1 VLASIFHGHN
11 LFVVE
16 TMTKNDYFPYLC
28 RFLGYLDG
36 TTYNP
41 RVQGPF
47 PAARLLQIQPEQFLK
62 WLTLCTYGKE
72 VIGPNDRPTL
82 WRSDTIAYAKKAVSY
97 YMPHHGEW
105 NNSTGHGNPTRDK
118 TILRFIQEVK
128 KHQVRKQGRA
138 SRVKRD
144 LSLPEFKKA
153 IELLEAG
160 SCRNIRWTCCLRLQ
174 FNLIGR
180 GDDVHEMETKNL
192 RRHPQF
198 DFALQTKLNW
208 SKNVKDERDCPPQIM
223 LGSMNPMFCV
233 LLELAIY
240 LEVKF
245 SRDGSLHSKYAFTDE
260 VDEKA
265 PKRCLEAYS
274 RAVKKQVFD
283 TGIFLQLARQIAGGI
298 GVHSIRKFPA
308 SWLKMVGAI
317 QDEIDVRG
325 RWKGLSGNRVSTRYI
340 NPEQQYTDAKMAG
353 LLSMDGPVKYEFET
367 GAAVGRAFFLQ
378 YVCPAIHRYF
388 PETSLMPDV
397 LGPPLLWACF
407 EPSMEYRIPEWIRTR
422 VRDGYANCRPPEYPE
437 DVNPIKKSLVVIFRV
452 GDQVCIERCVP
463 EEPPPQEEA
472 GAAGQQR
479 RDDVNP
485 VAQQQNRMV
494 NQFGRQQFANQITSQ
509 LHNIQLRLT
518 RLEEKLEAST
528 GDIKQEFLRQI
539 SILNR
544 NVNRLQVFAPRQ
556 VREGDRGQQQQQE
569 EVQRTN
575 ARLSARPKDLHSLW
589 TEYTH
594 GLGGLKAARD
604 FTPAE
609 RGREKR
615 KYSKR
620 KVFWDVI
627 AKLVDGGWTASSA
640 VDRVYLVYGR
650 HVSVTTILTVM
661 LRDRKHYCG
670 LPDPRLRVVPRIRQ

>member
-1 VLASIFHGHN
+1 
-11 LFVVE
+11 
-16 TMTKNDYFPYLC
+16 MTHRQYFPYLC

-36 TTYNP
+36 TMYNH

-47 PAARLLQIQPEQFLK
+47 PPARLLQIQPEQFLK
-62 WLTLCTYGKE
+62 WLTFCAYGKDE
-72 VIGPNDRPTL
+72 IGPQDRPTE
-82 WRSDTIAYAKKAVSY
+82 WRVDTIAFAKKAVSF

-105 NNSTGHGNPTRDK
+105 NCSTSYGNPTRDK
-118 TILRFIQEVK
+118 SILRFIQEVK

-144 LSLPEFKKA
+144 MTLPEFKKA

-160 SCRNIRWTCCLRLQ
+160 SYRNIRWTSCLRLQ

-180 GDDVHEMETKNL
+180 GDDVHEMDTKNL
-192 RRHPQF
+192 KRHPQF
-198 DFALQTKLNW
+198 EFALQTTLNW

-223 LGSMNPMFCV
+223 LGSMNPLFCV
-233 LLELAIY
+233 LLDLAIY

-245 SRDGSLHSKYAFTDE
+245 SRDGSLHSQYVYTDE
-260 VDEKA
+260 IDEKA
-265 PKRCLEAYS
+265 PKQCLAAYS

-283 TGIFLQLARQIAGGI
+283 NYAFLVLSCQTAGGL

-308 SWLKMVGAI
+308 SWIKTVGGT

-325 RWKGLSGNRVSTRYI
+325 RWKGVSGNRVSTRYI

-353 LLSMDGPVKYEFET
+353 LLCMDGPVKYEFET

-378 YVCPAIHRYF
+378 YVCPAISRYF
-388 PETSLMPDV
+388 PDTSMMADV

-407 EPSMEYRIPEWIRTR
+407 DPSMQHRMPDWLRTR
-422 VRDGYANCRPPEYPE
+422 VRDGYASCRPPDYPE
-437 DVNPIKKSLVVIFRV
+437 DVNPIKKSLLVIFQV

-463 EEPPPQEEA
+463 EDD
-472 GAAGQQR
+472 GQCDNDGNVVAR
-479 RDDVNP
+479 VNNDNP
-485 VAQQQNRMV
+485 VAQQQDRMR
-494 NQFGRQQFANQITSQ
+494 NQFGRREFANQLTAQ

-518 RLEEKLEAST
+518 RLEEKVEAST
-528 GDIKQEFLRQI
+528 GGMKQEFLKQV
-539 SILNR
+539 SMLNR

-556 VREGDRGQQQQQE
+556 RVGRAGNDNGGAPVASRQ
-569 EVQRTN
+569 TN

-604 FTPAE
+604 FTPVE
-609 RGREKR
+609 RGQDKR
-615 KYSKR
+615 KYCKR

-627 AKLVDGGWTASSA
+627 LKLVDAGWTAPAA
-640 VDRVYLVYGR
+640 VDYVYQVYGR
-650 HVSVTTILTVM
+650 HVSVTTILVVM
-661 LRDRKHYCG
+661 LRDRQHYNG
-670 LPDPRLRVVPRIRQ
+670 LPNPRLRVAPPPFRQQ